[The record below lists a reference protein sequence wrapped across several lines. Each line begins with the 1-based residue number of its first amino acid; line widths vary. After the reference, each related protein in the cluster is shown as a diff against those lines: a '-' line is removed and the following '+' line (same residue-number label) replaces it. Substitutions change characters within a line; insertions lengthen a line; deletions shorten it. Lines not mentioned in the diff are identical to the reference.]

1 MRRELFLFGL
11 VAVFSLFLVLEA
23 YAQTAPDKPD
33 NFEAVDVSPT
43 KIVLQW
49 DEPDD
54 DGDSPIIGYKI
65 DTRLPSMINN
75 IINFP

>member
-1 MRRELFLFGL
+1 MRQGLFLIGF
-11 VAVFSLFLVLEA
+11 VAVFSLFSVLEA
-23 YAQTAPDKPD
+23 NAQTIPDKPK

-65 DTRLPSMINN
+65 EVKIASDYHP
-75 IINFP
+75 